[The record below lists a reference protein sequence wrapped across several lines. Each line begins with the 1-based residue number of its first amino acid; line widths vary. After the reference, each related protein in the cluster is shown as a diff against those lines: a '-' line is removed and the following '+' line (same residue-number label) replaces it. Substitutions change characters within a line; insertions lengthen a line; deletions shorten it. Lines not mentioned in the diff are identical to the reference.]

1 MVHTGILLEAFD
13 AVSEQLE
20 KYLPPT
26 QDQLSLEE
34 EAVFPLT
41 PPQSD
46 DSDASDGSHYKGKV
60 FVKTLS
66 TGDTTDKRRKWS
78 RSGIQRHRESN
89 RRTTALG

>member
-1 MVHTGILLEAFD
+1 MVHIGILLEAFD

-20 KYLPPT
+20 KYLPPA
-26 QDQLSLEE
+26 QGQLSLE

-46 DSDASDGSHYKGKV
+46 DSDASDESHYKGKV
-60 FVKTLS
+60 FVKTLC